1 MSGIKEEEI
10 QKILG
15 AGLTSERAIVPTG
28 RGNGERKEA
37 RGGPVGERDTRA
49 LRTTG

>member
-15 AGLTSERAIVPTG
+15 AGLGSERAIVPQEG
-28 RGNGERKEA
+28 EMERGKRPEE
-37 RGGPVGERDTRA
+37 V
-49 LRTTG
+49 L